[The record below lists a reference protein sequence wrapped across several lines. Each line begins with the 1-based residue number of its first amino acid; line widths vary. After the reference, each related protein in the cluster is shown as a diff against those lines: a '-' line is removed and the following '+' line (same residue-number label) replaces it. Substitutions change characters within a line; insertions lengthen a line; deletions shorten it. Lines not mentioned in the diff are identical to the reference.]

1 MQITIALAKGRLAE
15 MAEDLLERCGLDVSE
30 LREDS
35 RKLVFYD
42 RKNDVRSLLVKPTD
56 VPVYVD
62 HGVADLGVVGKD
74 TLLEAG
80 RPLYEM
86 LDLRYGQCDICVAG
100 YAEKKREEITSAV
113 TRVATKYPRIA
124 KMYYQQKG
132 ENIEIIKL
140 NGSIELGPIL
150 GLSDVIVDI
159 VESGRTLKENG
170 LSVLETVCAVSARL
184 VVNRVSLKTKYE
196 AIAPLIAKMKEELEA
211 EK

>member
-42 RKNDVRSLLVKPTD
+42 RKNDVRYLLVKPTD

-86 LDLRYGQCDICVAG
+86 LDLRYGKCDICVAG
-100 YAEKKREEITSAV
+100 YAEKKRQEITSAV
-113 TRVATKYPRIA
+113 TGWRRNIPGSPRCIISRRVKISR
-124 KMYYQQKG
+124 
-132 ENIEIIKL
+132 
-140 NGSIELGPIL
+140 S
-150 GLSDVIVDI
+150 S
-159 VESGRTLKENG
+159 S
-170 LSVLETVCAVSARL
+170 
-184 VVNRVSLKTKYE
+184 
-196 AIAPLIAKMKEELEA
+196 
-211 EK
+211 

>member
-42 RKNDVRSLLVKPTD
+42 RKNDVRYLLVKPTD

-80 RPLYEM
+80 RPLYAM
-86 LDLRYGQCDICVAG
+86 LDLRYGKCDICVAG
-100 YAEKKREEITSAV
+100 YAEKKRQEITSAV

>member
-1 MQITIALAKGRLAE
+1 
-15 MAEDLLERCGLDVSE
+15 
-30 LREDS
+30 
-35 RKLVFYD
+35 
-42 RKNDVRSLLVKPTD
+42 
-56 VPVYVD
+56 
-62 HGVADLGVVGKD
+62 
-74 TLLEAG
+74 
-80 RPLYEM
+80 
-86 LDLRYGQCDICVAG
+86 
-100 YAEKKREEITSAV
+100 
-113 TRVATKYPRIA
+113 
-124 KMYYQQKG
+124 MYYQQKG